1 MSSNPP
7 EVIVIREIFDAL
19 SSGRGDW
26 HHTVTPGDAMVDV
39 IYYENDVRKSYIS
52 ISLDAAEA
60 FAAAIVACANEMRAA
75 GA

>member
-1 MSSNPP
+1 MSDNPP
-7 EVIVIREIFDAL
+7 EVIVTREIFDAL

-26 HHTVTPGDAMVDV
+26 HHTVLPGEAAVDV

-52 ISLDAAEA
+52 INLDAAEA